1 LLRVLLVS
9 FTNIYKSDIMNP
21 SEYIVRFRSRADRL
35 DLIRFAPHGL
45 SFKADLKHY
54 SSEGSAW
61 RITKAS
67 AGVNSLQFDCCSP
80 PYQDV
85 VFTVT
90 LQRLSAFD
98 AKIAIGPATAV
109 WLLVL
114 ATFCMRPQCPE
125 RIHVGCLA
133 ILLVTVML
141 IYFRLT
147 LPSSG
152 GGTPLVGISTPYLAW
167 LGFSDLTR
175 CCGCGSI
182 PTGIKILFQSFFK
195 FFHRHYQIL
204 AFQVSD
210 SLFFFFFSLSVW
222 LKWKTC

>member
-1 LLRVLLVS
+1 MLRVLLVS

-98 AKIAIGPATAV
+98 AKIAIGPATGNDSIPSLSIDPFVCVCVCVCVCGSTPSLNLEAH
-109 WLLVL
+109 
-114 ATFCMRPQCPE
+114 ATTSNGLNHPNWVEADEDICD
-125 RIHVGCLA
+125 G
-133 ILLVTVML
+133 
-141 IYFRLT
+141 LT
-147 LPSSG
+147 L
-152 GGTPLVGISTPYLAW
+152 
-167 LGFSDLTR
+167 
-175 CCGCGSI
+175 GCRIDRG
-182 PTGIKILFQSFFK
+182 L
-195 FFHRHYQIL
+195 
-204 AFQVSD
+204 QV
-210 SLFFFFFSLSVW
+210 
-222 LKWKTC
+222 